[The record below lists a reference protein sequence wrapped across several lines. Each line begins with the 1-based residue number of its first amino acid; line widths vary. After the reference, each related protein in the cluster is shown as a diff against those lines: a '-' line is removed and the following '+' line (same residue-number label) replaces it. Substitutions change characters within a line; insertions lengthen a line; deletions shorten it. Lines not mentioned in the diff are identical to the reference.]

1 MVEQRNERDDVLYD
15 EDFLRTLLL
24 NDEIQRFREKFLEL
38 HPYDQSQFYEK
49 VGPDIRKIM
58 YYFLSPQEMAVIF
71 REIEVEDETYQSYLK
86 EMDTQYVA
94 TMLEEMYTDDAVDI
108 LNDLDNKERESYL
121 EMMDSET
128 ADEINELLSYAE
140 YTAGAIMTTEYVS
153 ILESSTVRS
162 AMTVMRKEAPTA
174 ETIYYIF
181 VVNDEHQLTGVM
193 SLRDLIIA
201 DEDALIRDIMSERI
215 VSVQLTTDQEEAAQI
230 MKDYNFLA
238 LPVINEA
245 GVLQGIIT
253 VDDIIDVIEEEASD
267 DYSKLAGISD
277 MDDIKDGPFRSVKNR
292 LPWLIILLFLGM
304 LTANLMSRFE
314 QTLDQV
320 ALLALFIPLI
330 SGTSGN
336 SGTQA
341 LAVAV
346 RGIATGEIGERSKVK
361 LLFREMLTGLIM
373 GIICA
378 VIVVGIV
385 FFWKGSL
392 IIGLLVGG
400 AICCSI
406 LVATLAGSFIPLL
419 IYKMG
424 IDPAV
429 ASGPFITTLN
439 DVTSLMIYLGLAT
452 IFLNQIM

>member
-1 MVEQRNERDDVLYD
+1 MVEQKNERDDVLYD
-15 EDFLRTLLL
+15 EDFLRALLL

-162 AMTVMRKEAPTA
+162 AMAVMRKEAPTA

-277 MDDIKDGPFRSVKNR
+277 MDDIKDGPFKSVKNR
-292 LPWLIILLFLGM
+292 LPWLIMLLFLGM

-406 LVATLAGSFIPLL
+406 FVATLAGSFIPLL